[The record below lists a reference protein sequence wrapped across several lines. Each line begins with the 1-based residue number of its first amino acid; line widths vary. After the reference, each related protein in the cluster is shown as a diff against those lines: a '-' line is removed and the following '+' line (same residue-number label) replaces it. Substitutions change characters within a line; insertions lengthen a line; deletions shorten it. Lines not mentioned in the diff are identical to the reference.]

1 MMAIPL
7 AAQDYPL
14 LNLFWTMTLFFFW
27 ILWFMLL
34 FYVIADIFRSHD
46 LSGWA
51 KTGWLVLVVVLP
63 YLGAFTYVVARG
75 DSMSHRRD
83 QRASQGSHQAP
94 PSHAQPTAASTSS
107 PSTAEELTKLAGL
120 HDHGVLTDTEYNNQ
134 KAKLLA

>member
-83 QRASQGSHQAP
+83 QRAPQGSDQAP
-94 PSHAQPTAASTSS
+94 PSHAQPSATSS